1 MSAPHPSEFAFIYI
15 TTKDKPEAMSIAR
28 TLVQERL
35 AASANVFDN
44 MEAIYWWGDEIYE
57 VGEVVLIAM
66 TRASLVDELT
76 ERVKSMH
83 SYNCPCIVAMP
94 MTNGNPAY
102 FSWMAHESRATVGV

>member
-1 MSAPHPSEFAFIYI
+1 
-15 TTKDKPEAMSIAR
+15 
-28 TLVQERL
+28 
-35 AASANVFDN
+35 
-44 MEAIYWWGDEIYE
+44 
-57 VGEVVLIAM
+57 
-66 TRASLVDELT
+66 VDELT